1 MTYLYGKNPSTSNVS
16 SNMLNILNGNNSNK
30 FSFDEDK
37 DEDEKKGYLKLMLD
51 YYSILG
57 GFGGIGGYIPKINS
71 KFQFGV
77 GYRKKTVVPI
87 WLISIVVSLLSYV
100 IVSFYLAKT

>member
-1 MTYLYGKNPSTSNVS
+1 MDS
-16 SNMLNILNGNNSNK
+16 
-30 FSFDEDK
+30 
-37 DEDEKKGYLKLMLD
+37 LKLLVRKNRLQFAIVLFLIIFTFIHIQKPSLLYED
-51 YYSILG
+51 DGS
-57 GFGGIGGYIPKINS
+57 FR
-71 KFQFGV
+71 QFGV